1 MKNIRHLLQ
10 LIIICAFSFSGCD
23 KIEKIWNENDLNKA
37 IEYAQEIGTFSLIIQ
52 TNGEIV
58 SSYGN
63 IDSLSRIHSIRK
75 AILMALISQHLDKI
89 NLQSTLSEIN
99 IDDYP
104 IPLTELQKSTK
115 IIHLLKS
122 TSGINHPAVS
132 QVGNAQ
138 ILRDSLLGIL
148 PNKPG
153 TKWAYN
159 NWDYN
164 ALTTVFEKLTGLTIS
179 QAFEEGIANP
189 LDIKHFDTF
198 YRKDSTL
205 SIHSKAGF
213 RLSTRDMAKF
223 GQLFLNNGIWNKKEI
238 IPKDWIENITKD
250 YTLNS
255 IPKKE
260 RYAQGY
266 LWWVPANDYA
276 NGIPKGS
283 YLTTGSAGQ
292 RILVIPEWNTVIAH
306 KTMTEIPSKERT
318 PVSSKEFEQLIILI
332 KEARINNTQQ
342 RV

>member
-1 MKNIRHLLQ
+1 MKIKKIRTF
-10 LIIICAFSFSGCD
+10 LILVIVCAPAFGRCN
-23 KIEKIWNENDLNKA
+23 KNEKIWNENKLNRA

-52 TNGEIV
+52 TNDEIV
-58 SSYGN
+58 ASYGD

-89 NLQSTLSEIN
+89 NLQSSLAEIN
-99 IDDYP
+99 IDDFP
-104 IPLTELQKSTK
+104 IPLTKLQKTTK
-115 IIHLLKS
+115 IIHLLRS

-138 ILRDSLLGIL
+138 MLRDSLLGLL

-153 TKWAYN
+153 IKWAYN

-164 ALTTVFEKLTGLTIS
+164 ALTTIFEQLSGLTVS
-179 QAFEEGIANP
+179 KAFEQGIANP
-189 LDIKHFDTF
+189 LDIKHFDSF
-198 YRKDSTL
+198 YKRDSTL
-205 SIHSKAGF
+205 SIHAKVGF

-223 GQLFLNNGIWNKKEI
+223 GQLFLNNGIWNGKEI
-238 IPKDWIENITKD
+238 IQKNWIENITND
-250 YTLNS
+250 YIINR

-266 LWWVPANDYA
+266 LWWLPSDDYA
-276 NGIPKGS
+276 TGIPNGS
-283 YLTTGSAGQ
+283 YLTTGTAGQ

-318 PVSSKEFEQLIILI
+318 PVSSREFEQLIVLI
-332 KEARINNTQQ
+332 KKARITSP
-342 RV
+342 